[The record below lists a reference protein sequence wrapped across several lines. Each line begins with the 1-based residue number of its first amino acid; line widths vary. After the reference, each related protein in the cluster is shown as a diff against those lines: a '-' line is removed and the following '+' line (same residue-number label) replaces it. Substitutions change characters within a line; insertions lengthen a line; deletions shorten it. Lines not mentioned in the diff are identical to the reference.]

1 MGNKKNKKKLT
12 LKELATSIR
21 KNRKLQAHRKQ
32 LWKDILDIHY
42 MF

>member
-1 MGNKKNKKKLT
+1 MKKKQKKNT
-12 LKELATSIR
+12 LKMLVASIR

-32 LWKDILDIHY
+32 LWKDIMDIHN